1 MAKSPCQLV
10 ISTFLFVFH
19 VNNIFHLC
27 IIFFQVSKYHYE
39 VFIYKTFS
47 KVLLCFHVQQK
58 LLIVFFIFVFLFL
71 DSLFLDLVFNGVY
84 IYVFF
89 ATLSRFL
96 NLVSLNIHHLCLI
109 NLLMFN
115 IDNIICFQSII
126 VSSTNH
132 STKLHH
138 SF

>member
-10 ISTFLFVFH
+10 ISTFLFVFR

-47 KVLLCFHVQQK
+47 N
-58 LLIVFFIFVFLFL
+58 VFFIFVFLFL